1 MSGAFPVRPWCDRAR
16 DPAANVHLACGGGV
30 GGQVGAA
37 LRDVRP
43 REDATSI
50 FSQEGSMKLLPLCI
64 LAVGVLLA
72 CSTSSA
78 PVATTGAPTIE
89 TPTRTPTLAPTPE
102 PTIAP
107 TLAPTIAPTP
117 TSQPIPT
124 PTSQPIPTPTPT
136 PTPTSQPTPTPTPT
150 VAPTPTLVP
159 LPDELTQGIQALVH
173 CAGKSVE
180 HWLEHGPPGMTADLV
195 SCLNEYMEAN

>member
-1 MSGAFPVRPWCDRAR
+1 
-16 DPAANVHLACGGGV
+16 
-30 GGQVGAA
+30 
-37 LRDVRP
+37 
-43 REDATSI
+43 
-50 FSQEGSMKLLPLCI
+50 MKLLPLCI

-72 CSTSSA
+72 CSTPSA

-89 TPTRTPTLAPTPE
+89 TPTRTRTPTLAPTPE

-136 PTPTSQPTPTPTPT
+136 PT
-150 VAPTPTLVP
+150 LVP

-180 HWLEHGPPGMTADLV
+180 HWLEHGPPDMTVELV
-195 SCLNEYMEAN
+195 GCLSEYLEAN